1 MSPMAGAAPA
11 APAPMMS
18 GAAQS
23 SPAPMMAGAAQSAP
37 LQSTSASAVGDP
49 HMTSITGAKF
59 DIVRS
64 GNHTL
69 FHIPRFSAHEAALI
83 DVSAFVRREG
93 LACSDMYIN
102 ALHITGKW
110 ADDNQSGGLS
120 FFADHR
126 SHISGRWIPFGKME
140 LKVVHG
146 KTNKGVKY
154 LNLLAK
160 HLSKISIPIGG
171 ILGLDDHTE
180 AATSDAH
187 CKRTLS
193 LLSFGTSPRTL

>member
-69 FHIPRFSAHEAALI
+69 FHIPRFSAREAALI
-83 DVSAFVRREG
+83 DVRALVKREG
-93 LACSDMYIN
+93 PACSDMYIN

-110 ADDNQSGGLS
+110 ADDRRPGGLS
-120 FFADHR
+120 FSADHR
-126 SHISGRWIPFGKME
+126 SQVSGQWIPFGKLE

-146 KTNKGVKY
+146 KTNRGVKY
-154 LNLLAK
+154 LNVLAK
-160 HLSKISIPIGG
+160 HLSKAG
-171 ILGLDDHTE
+171 
-180 AATSDAH
+180 
-187 CKRTLS
+187 
-193 LLSFGTSPRTL
+193 